1 MLILNINFMKKLKK
15 LSRENMKN
23 VKGASYEDMCQPGD
37 GTCEQYGL
45 QCRYWIGEDHAV
57 GVWHALRC
65 G

>member
-1 MLILNINFMKKLKK
+1 
-15 LSRENMKN
+15 MKN
-23 VKGASYEDMCQPGD
+23 VKGVSYEDMCHSGD